1 MKFSLA
7 ILACI
12 ATSVVAGPLK
22 FSRSTFS
29 DPTCK
34 LSKAV
39 TPGTPLGFLFPVA
52 NLLGT
57 IVGPTVKGLI
67 GAENEEA
74 LDKLADNL
82 CMSVENPFATS
93 HSACLYIH
101 VLTCVGLPQQL
112 PTRTSR
118 RTWHLCRAPASR
130 PRFRCRENAGWSS
143 PLIQLPVEPSLR
155 VSHSSH
161 TPCEYIRSD
170 VYKNPWIQS

>member
-12 ATSVVAGPLK
+12 ATSVVAGPIK

-39 TPGTPLGFLFPVA
+39 TPGLPLGFLYPVS

-67 GAENEEA
+67 GAENEEK

-82 CMSVENPFATS
+82 CMSVENPFSTS
-93 HSACLYIH
+93 HSACLYI
-101 VLTCVGLPQQL
+101 LTCIGLPQQL

-130 PRFRCRENAGWSS
+130 PRFRCRENAGWES

-161 TPCEYIRSD
+161 APCQSIRFRCIQ
-170 VYKNPWIQS
+170 KNRGYRS

>member
-1 MKFSLA
+1 MGINHQLIDHLHNKPLTPKTPTTTLDEENMKFSLA

-12 ATSVVAGPLK
+12 ATSVVAGPIK

-39 TPGTPLGFLFPVA
+39 TPGLPLGFLYPVS

-67 GAENEEA
+67 GAENEEK

-82 CMSVENPFATS
+82 CINS
-93 HSACLYIH
+93 
-101 VLTCVGLPQQL
+101 QQE
-112 PTRTSR
+112 
-118 RTWHLCRAPASR
+118 PAGER
-130 PRFRCRENAGWSS
+130 GIC
-143 PLIQLPVEPSLR
+143 
-155 VSHSSH
+155 
-161 TPCEYIRSD
+161 
-170 VYKNPWIQS
+170 